1 METESQF
8 EDVRKLLALKKYEQ
22 PPPGYFQDF
31 SSRIIARIEALQA
44 RPVTWRQRLGL
55 DFDFKPAMVGVFGVV
70 VCGLLLV
77 GIFASS
83 GVTQPSNPGVA
94 LAGDPS
100 ALFASPTTDPAFGG
114 GMGVNRALKTDEFQA
129 STEPVGSSASG
140 SPFGQLIPRTERAT
154 FTFGGSN

>member
-1 METESQF
+1 METENQF
-8 EDVRKLLALKKYEQ
+8 DDVRKLLALKKYEQ
-22 PPPGYFQDF
+22 PPPRYFQDF

-55 DFDFKPAMVGVFGVV
+55 DFDFKPAMIGAFGVV

-77 GIFASS
+77 GVLASS
-83 GVTQPSNPGVA
+83 GVTQPSNPGVS

-100 ALFASPTTDPAFGG
+100 ALFATPATDPAFGG
-114 GMGVNRALKTDEFQA
+114 GMGLNRALKTDEFQA